1 MDMDLTHEIARRL
14 GSSPEAV
21 APLLEEVV
29 QRIRQKTAQ
38 GKVARLP
45 ETGIFRDR
53 GAGLV
58 FEPDPGLAE
67 IVNAPFAGFDSITL
81 TQPARVSETG
91 GVRSSRRPGRG
102 MPHASRK
109 RLRKRS
115 QGHLLPGIGMVIIVA
130 VIAAGAW
137 FLLSDRTAGPAKP
150 DISASASGESVT
162 GNVTSPEEALLQ
174 EAGTPPVSVPVPPVT
189 NDTLTARP
197 ELLRGD
203 EDIDQ
208 TLGGYTIVVFSETNE
223 ERARNTAQSWRER
236 EFRVIILPDMQDG
249 ATRYRVGIGQFDLLE
264 EAVRTRDVLAGDELP
279 QDAWILRI

>member
-1 MDMDLTHEIARRL
+1 MDLDLTHEIARRL

-81 TQPARVSETG
+81 TQPARVSETDKT
-91 GVRSSRRPGRG
+91 RSSRRPGRG

-137 FLLSDRTAGPAKP
+137 FLLSDRTAGPAEP
-150 DISASASGESVT
+150 DISAGASGESVP
-162 GNVTSPEEALLQ
+162 GNVTSPEETLLQ
-174 EAGTPPVSVPVPPVT
+174 EAGTPPLFAPLAT

-223 ERARNTAQSWRER
+223 ERARNTAQSWREQG
-236 EFRVIILPDMQDG
+236 FRVIILPDMQNG

>member
-1 MDMDLTHEIARRL
+1 MDLDLTHEIARRL

-29 QRIRQKTAQ
+29 QRIRQKTVQ
-38 GKVARLP
+38 GKAARLP
-45 ETGIFRDR
+45 EIGIFRDR

-91 GVRSSRRPGRG
+91 KARSSRRPGRG
-102 MPHASRK
+102 MPYASRK

-137 FLLSDRTAGPAKP
+137 FLLSDRTADPAEP
-150 DISASASGESVT
+150 DISAGASGESVP
-162 GNVTSPEEALLQ
+162 GNVTSPEETLLQ
-174 EAGTPPVSVPVPPVT
+174 EAGTPPVPVPPAT

-223 ERARNTAQSWRER
+223 ERVLNTAQSWREQG
-236 EFRVIILPDMQDG
+236 FRVIILPDMQNG

-264 EAVRTRDVLAGDELP
+264 EAARTRDVLAGDELP

>member
-1 MDMDLTHEIARRL
+1 MDLDLTHEIARRL

-81 TQPARVSETG
+81 TQPARVSETDKT
-91 GVRSSRRPGRG
+91 RSSRRPGRG

-137 FLLSDRTAGPAKP
+137 FLLSDRTAGPAEP
-150 DISASASGESVT
+150 DISAGASGESVP
-162 GNVTSPEEALLQ
+162 GNVTSPEETLLQ
-174 EAGTPPVSVPVPPVT
+174 EAGTPPLFAPLAT

-223 ERARNTAQSWRER
+223 ERARNTAQSWREQG
-236 EFRVIILPDMQDG
+236 FRVIILPYMQNG

>member
-21 APLLEEVV
+21 APLLDEVV

-67 IVNAPFAGFDSITL
+67 IVNAPFTGFDSITL
-81 TQPARVSETG
+81 TQPARVSETDKT
-91 GVRSSRRPGRG
+91 RSSRRPGRG

-115 QGHLLPGIGMVIIVA
+115 QGRLLPGIGMVIILA

-137 FLLSDRTAGPAKP
+137 FLLSDRTADPAKP
-150 DISASASGESVT
+150 DISAGASGESVP
-162 GNVTSPEEALLQ
+162 GDVTSPEETLLQ
-174 EAGTPPVSVPVPPVT
+174 EAGTPPLFAPLAT

-208 TLGGYTIVVFSETNE
+208 ALGGYTIVVFSETNE
-223 ERARNTAQSWRER
+223 ARARNTAQSWREQG
-236 EFRVIILPDMQDG
+236 FRVIILPYMQNG
-249 ATRYRVGIGQFDLLE
+249 ATRYRVGIGQFELLE

>member
-67 IVNAPFAGFDSITL
+67 IVNAPFAGFDPITL

-91 GVRSSRRPGRG
+91 RVRSSRRPGRG

>member
-1 MDMDLTHEIARRL
+1 MDLDLTHEIARRL

-67 IVNAPFAGFDSITL
+67 IVNAPFAGFESITL

-115 QGHLLPGIGMVIIVA
+115 QEHLLPGIGMVIIVA

-137 FLLSDRTAGPAKP
+137 FLLSDRTAGPAEP
-150 DISASASGESVT
+150 DISASASGESVP

-174 EAGTPPVSVPVPPVT
+174 EAGTPPVSVPVPPAT

-223 ERARNTAQSWRER
+223 ERARNTAESWREQG
-236 EFRVIILPDMQDG
+236 FRVIILPYMQNG

>member
-1 MDMDLTHEIARRL
+1 MDLDLTHEIARRL

-115 QGHLLPGIGMVIIVA
+115 QEHLLPGIGMVIIVA

-137 FLLSDRTAGPAKP
+137 FLLSDRTADPAEP
-150 DISASASGESVT
+150 DISAGASGESVP
-162 GNVTSPEEALLQ
+162 GNVTSPEETLLQ
-174 EAGTPPVSVPVPPVT
+174 EAGTPPVSVPPAT

-223 ERARNTAQSWRER
+223 ERVLNTAQSWREQG
-236 EFRVIILPDMQDG
+236 FRVIILPDMQNG

-264 EAVRTRDVLAGDELP
+264 EAARTRDVLAGDELP

>member
-81 TQPARVSETG
+81 TQPARVSETDKT
-91 GVRSSRRPGRG
+91 RSSRRPGRG

-137 FLLSDRTAGPAKP
+137 FLLSDRTAGPAEP
-150 DISASASGESVT
+150 DISAGASGESVP
-162 GNVTSPEEALLQ
+162 GDVTSPEETLLQ
-174 EAGTPPVSVPVPPVT
+174 EAGTPPLFAPLAT

-223 ERARNTAQSWRER
+223 ERARNTAQSWREQG
-236 EFRVIILPDMQDG
+236 FRVIILPYMQNG

>member
-67 IVNAPFAGFDSITL
+67 IVNAPFAGFDPITL

-91 GVRSSRRPGRG
+91 KVRSSRRPGRG

-150 DISASASGESVT
+150 DISAGASGESVT

>member
-1 MDMDLTHEIARRL
+1 MDLDLTHEIARRL

-81 TQPARVSETG
+81 TQPARVSETDKT
-91 GVRSSRRPGRG
+91 RSSRRPGRG

-137 FLLSDRTAGPAKP
+137 FLLSDRTAGPAEP
-150 DISASASGESVT
+150 DISAGASGESVP
-162 GNVTSPEEALLQ
+162 GNVTSPEETLLQ
-174 EAGTPPVSVPVPPVT
+174 EAGTPPLFAPLAT

-223 ERARNTAQSWRER
+223 ARARNTAQSWREQG
-236 EFRVIILPDMQDG
+236 FRVIILPDMQNG
-249 ATRYRVGIGQFDLLE
+249 ATRYRVGIGQFELLE

>member
-1 MDMDLTHEIARRL
+1 MDLDLTHEIARRL

-21 APLLEEVV
+21 APLLEEVI

-81 TQPARVSETG
+81 TQPAQGSETG
-91 GVRSSRRPGRG
+91 KARSSRRPGRG

-137 FLLSDRTAGPAKP
+137 FLLSDRTADPAEP
-150 DISASASGESVT
+150 DISAGASGESVP
-162 GNVTSPEEALLQ
+162 GNVTSPEETLLQ
-174 EAGTPPVSVPVPPVT
+174 EAGTPPVPVPPAT

-223 ERARNTAQSWRER
+223 ERVLNTAQSWREQG
-236 EFRVIILPDMQDG
+236 FRVIILPYMQNG

-279 QDAWILRI
+279 RDAWILRI

>member
-1 MDMDLTHEIARRL
+1 MDLDLTHEIARRL

-38 GKVARLP
+38 GKAARLP

-91 GVRSSRRPGRG
+91 KARSSRRPGRG
-102 MPHASRK
+102 MPYASRK

-137 FLLSDRTAGPAKP
+137 FLLSDRTADPAEP
-150 DISASASGESVT
+150 DISAGASGESVP
-162 GNVTSPEEALLQ
+162 GNVTSPEETLLQ
-174 EAGTPPVSVPVPPVT
+174 EAGTPPVPPAT

-208 TLGGYTIVVFSETNE
+208 ALGGYTIIVFSETNE
-223 ERARNTAQSWRER
+223 ERARNTAQNWREQG
-236 EFRVIILPDMQDG
+236 FRTIILPYMQNG

-264 EAVRTRDVLAGDELP
+264 EAVRTRDVLAGNELP
-279 QDAWILRI
+279 RDAWILRI

>member
-67 IVNAPFAGFDSITL
+67 IVNAPFAGFDPITL

-162 GNVTSPEEALLQ
+162 GNVTPPEEALLQ
-174 EAGTPPVSVPVPPVT
+174 EAGTPPVPVPPVT

>member
-67 IVNAPFAGFDSITL
+67 IVNAPFAGFDPITL

-91 GVRSSRRPGRG
+91 RVRSSRRPGRG

-162 GNVTSPEEALLQ
+162 GNVTPPEEALLQ
-174 EAGTPPVSVPVPPVT
+174 EAGTPPVPVPPVT

>member
-1 MDMDLTHEIARRL
+1 MDLDLTHEIARRL

-67 IVNAPFAGFDSITL
+67 IVNAPFAGFDSLTL
-81 TQPARVSETG
+81 TQPARVSETDKT
-91 GVRSSRRPGRG
+91 RSSRRPGRG

-137 FLLSDRTAGPAKP
+137 FLLSDRTAGPAEP
-150 DISASASGESVT
+150 DISAGASGESVP
-162 GNVTSPEEALLQ
+162 GNVTSPEETLLQ
-174 EAGTPPVSVPVPPVT
+174 EAGTPPLFAPLAT

-223 ERARNTAQSWRER
+223 ERARNTAQSWREQG
-236 EFRVIILPDMQDG
+236 FRVIILPYMQNG

>member
-1 MDMDLTHEIARRL
+1 MDLDLTHEIARRL

-38 GKVARLP
+38 GKAARLP

-91 GVRSSRRPGRG
+91 KARSSRRPGRG
-102 MPHASRK
+102 MPYASRK

-137 FLLSDRTAGPAKP
+137 FLLSDRTADPAEP
-150 DISASASGESVT
+150 DISAGASGESVP
-162 GNVTSPEEALLQ
+162 GNVTSPEETLLQ
-174 EAGTPPVSVPVPPVT
+174 EAGTPPVPPAT

-223 ERARNTAQSWRER
+223 ERARNTAQSWREQG
-236 EFRVIILPDMQDG
+236 FRTIILPYMQNG

-279 QDAWILRI
+279 RDAWILRI

>member
-1 MDMDLTHEIARRL
+1 MDLDLTHEIARRL

-21 APLLEEVV
+21 APLLEEVI

-38 GKVARLP
+38 GKAARLP

-81 TQPARVSETG
+81 TQPARVSETDKT
-91 GVRSSRRPGRG
+91 RSSRRPGRG

-137 FLLSDRTAGPAKP
+137 FLLSDRTAGPAEP
-150 DISASASGESVT
+150 DISAGASGESVP
-162 GNVTSPEEALLQ
+162 GDVTSPEETLLQ
-174 EAGTPPVSVPVPPVT
+174 EAGTPPLFAPLAT

-223 ERARNTAQSWRER
+223 ERARNTAQSWREQG
-236 EFRVIILPDMQDG
+236 FRVIILPYMQNG